1 METYTKTLA
10 DYFDLLK
17 RRKSYI
23 VVTWLLVSLISV
35 IVAYNLPKV
44 YRSTA
49 TMLIEAPIP
58 TKLFESTVSQYAEEQ
73 IQSIY
78 QRVMTTDNVLS
89 IIDSN
94 NLYNDIR
101 DAYTK
106 SELADLFKKNTEV
119 KLVTSSLAPKTNS
132 GMAEIAFNISFTDI
146 KATTAK
152 EIAGK
157 LADIFIAQNDKARTR
172 RAIKATEFLM
182 EESNRLNQEL
192 QEIDRKIATY
202 KEQNNFIL
210 PEQVQG
216 TLAAMDRTETELR
229 DTDSQIRATK
239 ERVIFLAA
247 ELARAQQELP
257 GELNDKTLQNSENS
271 LKTLEARY
279 LRFSSIYS
287 PSHPSL
293 VRLKREIKA
302 LDPAF
307 EGQAAKEDVR
317 KQLLE
322 ARRELKLLEE
332 TYAENHPDITKH
344 KKQVAKLEQQLKN
357 TPSRS
362 RQQQDMTYIQPINPA
377 YLGVE
382 AQYKSSQSELQS
394 LMQKQAYLN
403 SKLEKTQNTLLQ
415 APQVEMGYTNLTRE
429 RDNTIKK
436 YTQLKEKLLDAKV
449 VQTMEE
455 QEQGQT
461 LTIIEQ
467 PTIPLHPEKAIRR
480 KVAVGGFFM
489 GIIAGIAVAF
499 FVEFMDPGIRG
510 YRAISHVTG
519 LMPLVVI
526 PYIESLSESE
536 ERFVKQRQKR
546 KIVIWTSVT
555 LILLT
560 TVLLMYFFFLPLEPF
575 LERNQ

>member
-1 METYTKTLA
+1 MDQYTKTLA
-10 DYFDLLK
+10 DYFDLVK

-23 VVTWLLVSLISV
+23 VVTWLLVSLISL
-35 IVAYNLPKV
+35 IVAYHLPKI

-58 TKLFESTVSQYAEEQ
+58 TKLFESTVSQYADEQ

-94 NLYNDIR
+94 DLYSDIK
-101 DAYTK
+101 DDYTEY
-106 SELADLFKKNTEV
+106 ELADLFRDNTEV
-119 KLVTSSLAPKTNS
+119 KLAASSLTPKTNS
-132 GMAEIAFNISFTDI
+132 GMAEIAFNISFSDTG
-146 KATTAK
+146 ATTAK

-157 LADIFIAQNDKARTR
+157 LAALFIEQNDRARTQ
-172 RAIKATEFLM
+172 RAMRATDFLM
-182 EESNRLNQEL
+182 EESNKLNQEL

-210 PEQVQG
+210 PEQMQG
-216 TLAAMDRTETELR
+216 NLAAIDRAETELR

-239 ERVIFLAA
+239 ERVVFLAA

-257 GELNDKTLQNSENS
+257 GRLDDKTLQNSENS
-271 LKTLEARY
+271 LRSMRARY

-287 PSHPSL
+287 PSHPSV
-293 VRLKREIKA
+293 VRLKRELKA

-307 EGQAAKEDVR
+307 EGQPAEEDVLN
-317 KQLLE
+317 QLVE

-332 TYAENHPDITKH
+332 TYAGNHPDIAQH
-344 KKQVAKLEQQLKN
+344 RKQIARLEQQLKN
-357 TPSRS
+357 SPLRS
-362 RQQQDMTYIQPINPA
+362 QQDMMDLPPINPA

-394 LMQKQAYLN
+394 LMQKQDYLKA
-403 SKLEKTQNTLLQ
+403 KLEKTQNILLL
-415 APQVEMGYTNLTRE
+415 APQVEIGYTSLIRE
-429 RDNTIKK
+429 RDNTMKK

-455 QEQGQT
+455 QEQGQN

-480 KVAVGGFFM
+480 KVAIGGFFM
-489 GIIAGIAVAF
+489 GIIAGLGVAF
-499 FVEFMDPGIRG
+499 FVEFLDPGILG
-510 YRAISHVTG
+510 YRAISEVTG
-519 LMPLVVI
+519 LMPLVVV

-546 KIVIWTSVT
+546 KTVIWTSIV

-560 TVLLMYFFFLPLEPF
+560 IAALMYFFFLPLEPF